1 MAMMTNHTFGRFH
14 LDATAAILFR
24 GTEPTMLGQRGVALL
39 GALLEH
45 AGAPVSKDV
54 LIETAWSGFAVEES
68 NLPVQIAA
76 LRRVFADE
84 TGGDRWIETLPRH
97 GYRYVG
103 PVVTTEKDSLST
115 AAITQPE
122 PILTPLNKPSIA
134 VLPFDNISG
143 NSDQEYFADGMA
155 EEIITALSRFRLF
168 LVIARTSSFI
178 YKGRKVDV
186 RQIGRE
192 LGVRYVL
199 EGSVRKDGNQLR
211 IMAQLVETTNGS
223 HLWAEKYDGAVE
235 HIFDLQDQITAGVVS
250 AIAPSIRR
258 AEIERAQRKRPE
270 SLDAYDLYL
279 RALPLAWAFSPE
291 ETAKAILLLD
301 EALRLDPSYA
311 AAHGLA
317 AFCHLRGFEWIDL
330 SETEKAAAIH
340 HARAVLSMDTDDA
353 TALAFSAY
361 VIGLLEGDFDT
372 ACSALDKA
380 LALNPNSPQT
390 YFLGAGVNSFVGR
403 FDTVINYARRSLQL
417 NPFDPLRYI
426 MFTALSRAC
435 FLTERYEEA
444 IEAALRATQVNPQF
458 APAYVWVV
466 ASHVR
471 LGQMAQAL
479 EAKRQLLHVDP
490 NFCFTRWASYIIAPP
505 AHKEAIATALR
516 DAGVP
521 E

>member
-1 MAMMTNHTFGRFH
+1 MNLDDISFGPFL
-14 LDATAAILFR
+14 LDVRHRQLR
-24 GTEPTMLGQRGVALL
+24 CGEV
-39 GALLEH
+39 
-45 AGAPVSKDV
+45 
-54 LIETAWSGFAVEES
+54 
-68 NLPVQIAA
+68 PVQVGRLEFDILCVLAKAKGGVVTKDEILAKVWPGRVVEDNAIQVHISA
-76 LRRVFADE
+76 LRKAL
-84 TGGDRWIETLPRH
+84 DRSDDAQTYIVTVPGR
-97 GYRYVG
+97 GYRLVG
-103 PVVTTEKDSLST
+103 IGPRIALHENDTEDTIGHAVPS
-115 AAITQPE
+115 A
-122 PILTPLNKPSIA
+122 SIA

-143 NSDQEYFADGMA
+143 DSDQEYFADGMA
-155 EEIITALSRFRLF
+155 EDIITALSRFRLF
-168 LVIARTSSFI
+168 LVISRTSSFI

-186 RQIGRE
+186 RKIGRE

-199 EGSVRKDGNQLR
+199 KGSVRKEGNQLR
-211 IMAQLVETTNGS
+211 VTAQLIETTNGS

-235 HIFDLQDQITAGVVS
+235 GVFDLQDQITAGVVI

-317 AFCHLRGFEWIDL
+317 AFCHLRGFVWIDL
-330 SETEKAAAIH
+330 NETEKVMAIR

-361 VIGLLEGDFDT
+361 VIALLVGDFDT
-372 ACSALDKA
+372 ACSAIDKA
-380 LALNPNSPQT
+380 LALNPNSAQT
-390 YFLGAGVNSFVGR
+390 YFFGAAVNSFVGR
-403 FDTVINYARRSLQL
+403 FDTVINYARRSLQFS
-417 NPFDPLRYI
+417 PFNPLRYI
-426 MFTALSRAC
+426 MLNALSRAC
-435 FLTERYEEA
+435 FLTGRYEEA
-444 IEAALRATQVNPQF
+444 IEAALRATRVNPQF